1 MSVHSRQPRILTFSW
16 LACAALIALSGCRDK
31 PVREAIERPVLF
43 TEIVEPH
50 QALHGRFAGSIQPQY
65 EVPLGFR
72 VAGRIATRQAEVG
85 KAVRKGDLLATLEP
99 SEQQNQLH
107 ARQAE
112 LSKAHASWQQVRDE
126 QLRYQQL
133 FERGVGSRARLDQL
147 SSDLRN
153 QDALQQRADIAL
165 QQARDHLSYTRLL
178 AEFDG
183 LVTDW
188 RAEVG
193 QVMAAGEPVVSLARP
208 ESREAV
214 VDLPVGLVASLT
226 DHAQFRVSS
235 PLNAQLSVTA
245 QIRQLSPQIDATTRT
260 QRVRL
265 TLNHTP
271 DLFRIGSTVSVEISG
286 SAPTSH
292 RLPGSA
298 VVQREGNAQVWV
310 IDTRTSTLSPRVIQ
324 VLARNGSTVQVEGEL
339 QVGDKVVTA
348 GVNTM
353 QPGQKIRMQ
362 REVGL

>member
-165 QQARDHLSYTRLL
+165 QQARNHLSYTRLL

-226 DHAQFRVSS
+226 DHAQVRVSS
-235 PLNAQLSVTA
+235 PLNPQVSVTA

-292 RLPGSA
+292 RLPSSA
-298 VVQREGNAQVWV
+298 VVQRDGNAQVWV

-324 VLARNGSTVQVEGEL
+324 VLARSGSTVQVEGEL

>member
-50 QALHGRFAGSIQPQY
+50 QALHGRFTGSIQPQY

-226 DHAQFRVSS
+226 DRAQIRVSS

>member
-16 LACAALIALSGCRDK
+16 LACAALIALPGCRDK

-85 KAVRKGDLLATLEP
+85 EAVRKGDLLATLEP

-235 PLNAQLSVTA
+235 PLNPQVSVTA

-298 VVQREGNAQVWV
+298 VVQRDGNAQVWV

-324 VLARNGSTVQVEGEL
+324 VLARSGSTVQVEGEL

>member
-1 MSVHSRQPRILTFSW
+1 MSVHSRQPRILTFSL

-153 QDALQQRADIAL
+153 QEALQQRADIAL

-226 DHAQFRVSS
+226 DHAQIRVSS
-235 PLNAQLSVTA
+235 PLNPQVSVTA

>member
-226 DHAQFRVSS
+226 DHAQIRVSS
-235 PLNAQLSVTA
+235 PLNPQVSVTA

-324 VLARNGSTVQVEGEL
+324 VLARSGSTVQVEGEL

>member
-235 PLNAQLSVTA
+235 PLNPQVSVTA

-298 VVQREGNAQVWV
+298 VVQRDGNAQVWV

-324 VLARNGSTVQVEGEL
+324 VLARNGSTVQVEGKL

>member
-16 LACAALIALSGCRDK
+16 LACAALIALPGCRDK

-208 ESREAV
+208 ESRETV

-226 DHAQFRVSS
+226 DHAQIRVSL
-235 PLNAQLSVTA
+235 PLNPQVSVTA

-324 VLARNGSTVQVEGEL
+324 VLARSGSTVQVEGEL

>member
-85 KAVRKGDLLATLEP
+85 KAVRKGDLLATLET

-208 ESREAV
+208 ESRETV

-226 DHAQFRVSS
+226 DHAQIRVSL
-235 PLNAQLSVTA
+235 PLNPQVSVTA

>member
-1 MSVHSRQPRILTFSW
+1 MNINSRQPRVLTCSW
-16 LACAALIALSGCRDK
+16 LACAVLIALPGCRDK
-31 PVREAIERPVLF
+31 PVREVVERPVLF

-50 QALHGRFAGSIQPQY
+50 KALHGRFAGSIQPQY

-112 LSKAHASWQQVRDE
+112 LSKAQSSWQQVRDE

-153 QDALQQRADIAL
+153 QEALQQRADIAL

-208 ESREAV
+208 ESREAM
-214 VDLPVGLVASLT
+214 VDLPVGLVASLA
-226 DHAQFRVSS
+226 DSAQIRVLS
-235 PLNAQLSVTA
+235 PLNEQISVRA
-245 QIRQLSPQIDATTRT
+245 RIRQLSPQIDPTTRT

-265 TLNHTP
+265 ALNDTP
-271 DLFRIGSTVSVEISG
+271 DLFRLGSTISVEISG
-286 SAPTSH
+286 AAPASH
-292 RLPGSA
+292 QLPGSA
-298 VVQREGNAQVWV
+298 VVQRGGKAQVWV
-310 IDTRTSTLSPRVIQ
+310 IDPLTSTLSPRVIQ
-324 VLARNGSTVQVEGEL
+324 VLARNGSTVQVGGEL
-339 QVGDKVVTA
+339 HVGDKVVTA

-353 QPGQKIRMQ
+353 QPGQKIRVQ

>member
-153 QDALQQRADIAL
+153 QEALQQRADIAL

-208 ESREAV
+208 ESRETV

-226 DHAQFRVSS
+226 DHAQIRVSL
-235 PLNAQLSVTA
+235 PLNPQVSVTA

>member
-208 ESREAV
+208 ESRETV

-235 PLNAQLSVTA
+235 PLNPQVSVTA

-298 VVQREGNAQVWV
+298 VVQRDGNAQVWV

>member
-16 LACAALIALSGCRDK
+16 LACAALIALSGCREK

-235 PLNAQLSVTA
+235 PLNPQVSVTA

-292 RLPGSA
+292 RLPDSA
-298 VVQREGNAQVWV
+298 VVQRDGNAQVWV

>member
-226 DHAQFRVSS
+226 DHAQIRVSS
-235 PLNAQLSVTA
+235 PLNPQVSVTA

-260 QRVRL
+260 QRARL

-324 VLARNGSTVQVEGEL
+324 VLTRNGSTVQVEGEL

>member
-188 RAEVG
+188 RAEAG

-235 PLNAQLSVTA
+235 PLNPQVSVTA

-298 VVQREGNAQVWV
+298 VVQRDGNAQVWV

>member
-235 PLNAQLSVTA
+235 PLNAQVSVTA

-271 DLFRIGSTVSVEISG
+271 DLFRIGSTVSIEISG

-298 VVQREGNAQVWV
+298 VVQRDGNAQVWV

>member
-235 PLNAQLSVTA
+235 PLNPQVSITA

-298 VVQREGNAQVWV
+298 VVQRDGNAQVWV

-324 VLARNGSTVQVEGEL
+324 VLARSGSTVQVEGEL